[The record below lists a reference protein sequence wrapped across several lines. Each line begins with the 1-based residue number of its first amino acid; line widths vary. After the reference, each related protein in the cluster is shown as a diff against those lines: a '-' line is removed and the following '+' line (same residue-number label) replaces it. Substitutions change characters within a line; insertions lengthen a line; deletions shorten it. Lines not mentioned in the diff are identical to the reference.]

1 MSEDSFTEVSHT
13 SWGGRIKTSFKGLLF
28 GLILFLGA
36 FPLLFW
42 NEGRAIKR
50 YQTLKEG
57 EGAVISVAPDRVDPA
72 YQGRLVHLSGNAE
85 TGQTLT
91 DGTFAVSLIA
101 LRLKRTVEMYQW
113 KENKSTRTEKNA
125 GGGEKKVTTYSYSR
139 VWSSS
144 LIRSSGFKR
153 RNGHENPGSMPF
165 PSQTR
170 NATTVTVGAF
180 RLSPALIQEIDN
192 WKPVAMD
199 AASPVPAALGS
210 QGMIHGDG
218 YYRGED
224 PGNPA
229 IGDVR
234 ISFKAVYPGPVSLIA
249 AQQGGS
255 FAPYATKNGG
265 TINLLQTGTHSAVD
279 MFKTAHFHNRLL
291 TWGLRAGGVL
301 MMFIGLTLLLKPLS
315 VFADVIPLIGNIV
328 EAGSGLIAF
337 VLALFFSFMVMGV
350 AWIFYRPVLGV
361 SLMGTGTA
369 LVVWLIWRRKKA
381 GKAAKAPLPPPVQ
394 PAAGGASIPPSGQG
408 PAPGPSP
415 SPGPPPVPPAVPN
428 AAPSDTPPPTADA
441 WIKTGKQAYVAGRFD
456 KAAKAFEKAI
466 HLDPQNGSPLYNL
479 GVVRNKT
486 GDTAGAI
493 EAFKQAA
500 RLGHQRATKLL
511 SSQGIDW

>member
-1 MSEDSFTEVSHT
+1 MSEDSFTEVSHA
-13 SWGGRIKTSFKGLLF
+13 SWGGRIKTSFKGLFF

-57 EGAVISVAPDRVDPA
+57 EGVVISASPDRVDPA
-72 YQGRLVHLSGNAE
+72 NQGRLVHLSGTAD
-85 TGQTLT
+85 TRQTLT
-91 DGTFAVSLIA
+91 DDAFAVSITA

-113 KENKSTRTEKNA
+113 KENKSTRTEKKA

-153 RNGHENPGSMPF
+153 RSGHENPGSMPF

-170 NATTVTVGAF
+170 NATLVTVGAF

-192 WKPVAMD
+192 WKPVAVD
-199 AASPVPAALGS
+199 SSSPVPAALGS
-210 QGMIHGDG
+210 RGMIHGDG
-218 YYRGED
+218 YYRGDD

-234 ISFKAVYPGPVSLIA
+234 ITFKAVYPGPVSLIA
-249 AQQGGS
+249 AQQGSS
-255 FAPYATKNGG
+255 FAPYATKTGG
-265 TINLLQTGTHSAVD
+265 TISLLQTGIHSAVD

-301 MMFIGLTLLLKPLS
+301 MMFIGLALLLKPLS
-315 VFADVIPLIGNIV
+315 VFADVIPFVGNIV
-328 EAGSGLIAF
+328 QAGTGLIAF
-337 VLALFFSFMVMGV
+337 VLALFFGFMVMGV
-350 AWIFYRPVLGV
+350 AWIFYRPVLGF
-361 SLMGTGTA
+361 SLMGVGTA
-369 LVVWLIWRRKKA
+369 LVVWVIWRRKKA
-381 GKAAKAPLPPPVQ
+381 SKPAKAPLPPPVQ
-394 PAAGGASIPPSGQG
+394 PVVGGASIPAVGK
-408 PAPGPSP
+408 SP
-415 SPGPPPVPPAVPN
+415 VPGPPPPPGPPRAPSAMPN
-428 AAPSDTPPPTADA
+428 PAPSDPPPPTADA

-456 KAAKAFEKAI
+456 DAAEAFEKAI
-466 HLDPQNGSPLYNL
+466 QLDSQNGSALYNL
-479 GVVRNKT
+479 GVVRNKN

-493 EAFKQAA
+493 EVFKQAA

-511 SSQGIDW
+511 SSQGLDW